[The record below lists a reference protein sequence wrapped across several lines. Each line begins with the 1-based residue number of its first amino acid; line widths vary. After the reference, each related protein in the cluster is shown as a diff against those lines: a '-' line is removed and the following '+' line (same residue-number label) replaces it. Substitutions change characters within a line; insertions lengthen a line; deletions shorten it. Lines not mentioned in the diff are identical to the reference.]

1 MKPNPVSLVMCGKR
15 TQKWTPGIKMLL
27 QTAEQRFLQVV
38 TLLLLFLLL
47 VMILLLAL
55 CLRL

>member
-1 MKPNPVSLVMCGKR
+1 MKPNPVRLVMCGKR
-15 TQKWTPGIKMLL
+15 TQKRTPVIKMLL

-47 VMILLLAL
+47 VMILLLTL